1 MAMPAQSD
9 AVRPLVA
16 LRDVG
21 RDFDVSK
28 PWLNRVVEHA
38 PRQLLRAVDD
48 FSLEVRKGETMALV
62 GESGCGKSTVA
73 RLIVGLYPPSRGR
86 IEFDSKPQTA
96 PGAAIWSPEIR
107 RRMQM
112 IFQDPYASLNPR
124 WRVTDI
130 VAEPLRAHRLLTRRA
145 DVRARV
151 FELLSQV
158 GLAPADGDKYP
169 HEFSGGQRQRISI
182 ARALSSAPEF
192 LVCDEPTSAL
202 DVSVQAQILNLM
214 RALQDQLG
222 LTYLFISHNL
232 AVVSQMATR
241 VGVMY
246 LGRLVE
252 LADAAALFSRPRHP
266 YTRMLL
272 DAIPDLEMSGRPR
285 TPVAGEV
292 ANPLDPPSGC
302 AFHPRCPFANQRCRT
317 ERPELEAERQGTLVA
332 CHAVEEGRIPA

>member
-1 MAMPAQSD
+1 MAMPAQTD

-48 FSLEVRKGETMALV
+48 FSLEVRRGETMALV

-112 IFQDPYASLNPR
+112 IFQDPYASLDPR

-130 VAEPLRAHRLLTRRA
+130 VAEPLLAHALLTRRA
-145 DVRARV
+145 DLQARV
-151 FELLSQV
+151 FELLAQV
-158 GLAPADGDKYP
+158 GLAPADG
-169 HEFSGGQRQRISI
+169 S
-182 ARALSSAPEF
+182 
-192 LVCDEPTSAL
+192 
-202 DVSVQAQILNLM
+202 
-214 RALQDQLG
+214 
-222 LTYLFISHNL
+222 
-232 AVVSQMATR
+232 
-241 VGVMY
+241 
-246 LGRLVE
+246 
-252 LADAAALFSRPRHP
+252 
-266 YTRMLL
+266 
-272 DAIPDLEMSGRPR
+272 
-285 TPVAGEV
+285 
-292 ANPLDPPSGC
+292 
-302 AFHPRCPFANQRCRT
+302 
-317 ERPELEAERQGTLVA
+317 
-332 CHAVEEGRIPA
+332 